1 MNGKKIDFEVI
12 EKLLD
17 EGKSVPE
24 IAKIIGNSAGGVRD
38 FIKRNNLENKIQK
51 TTNKYSEDEI
61 EEIVEM
67 IKAGK
72 QIKEITAKTGAHK
85 NTIQK
90 YAKKYNLTF
99 AGKKECKQFDQA
111 IRTLYNE
118 GYKVKEIADKLGFA
132 FGTMQNYLKRIGLPL
147 DMEREKNKKIEI
159 IKEYYFQGLCNEQIV
174 LRTGIAKHTIEKYL
188 NELGLK
194 ENPNPEKTFINIF
207 NKLEP
212 MDDLLDEDIRDL
224 SDKTQKQLLEYIII
238 KAICEKKSY
247 LSRNEAERLPKVT
260 PYYLE
265 KHQISIP
272 ELNKR
277 CGLIKPSSIFETQ
290 VEEYFIHNNIKY
302 EAQKKFDNLKNER
315 NLRFDFYLP
324 DYNVLVECDGVQHVD
339 HEHKFA
345 NAGQELRDN
354 LKNEWCKENNI
365 PLIRIPYTRYASDV
379 YLNKYF
385 LSIIHPENSS
395 ELAGNSLE
403 SQDTNA
409 AQ

>member
-1 MNGKKIDFEVI
+1 MNKKIDLKVVVS
-12 EKLLD
+12 LLD
-17 EGKSVPE
+17 SGKSVPE
-24 IAKIIGNSAGGVRD
+24 IAKIIGCSAGGVRD
-38 FIKRNNLENKIQK
+38 FIKRNDLEYKIQK

-99 AGKKECKQFDQA
+99 AGKKECKQYEQA

-132 FGTMQNYLKRIGLPL
+132 FATMQNYLKRIGLPL
-147 DMEREKNKKIEI
+147 DMEREKNRKIEI
-159 IKEYYFQGLCNEQIV
+159 IKEYYYQGLCNEQIA
-174 LRTGIAKHTIEKYL
+174 LRSGFAKSIIDKYL
-188 NELGLK
+188 KELGLE

-207 NKLEP
+207 DKLEP
-212 MDDLLDEDIRDL
+212 MDDLLNEDMRSL
-224 SDKTQKQLLEYIII
+224 SDEAQKQVLEYIII

-247 LSRNEAERLPKVT
+247 LSRNEAERLPQVT
-260 PYYLE
+260 GYYLT

-272 ELNKR
+272 ELNRR
-277 CGLIKPSSIFETQ
+277 CGLIKPSSVFETQ
-290 VEEYFIHNNIKY
+290 VEEYFIHYNIKY
-302 EAQKKFDNLKNER
+302 EAQKKFEGLKNER

-324 DYNVLVECDGVQHVD
+324 DYNLLVECDGVQYVD

-365 PLIRIPYTRYASDV
+365 PLIRIPYTRYASDI
-379 YLNKYF
+379 YLDKYF
-385 LSIIHPENSS
+385 SFIIHPENSS
-395 ELAGNSLE
+395 ELSGNSLE